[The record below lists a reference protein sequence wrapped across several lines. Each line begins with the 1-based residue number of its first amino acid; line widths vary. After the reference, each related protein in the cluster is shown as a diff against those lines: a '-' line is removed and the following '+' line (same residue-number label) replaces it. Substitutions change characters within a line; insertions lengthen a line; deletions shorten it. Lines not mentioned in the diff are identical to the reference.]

1 MGYKKFIEEMKI
13 NEGYDKKADR
23 VSLLS
28 IHASKGLEFKYVFVC
43 GFEDGNIPFIKKGQ
57 DPSINSPRGGSPD
70 SVGITR
76 TDSVEPGQGEE
87 KRLLYVAMTR
97 AKNQLTLIHAKKRN
111 KLEQK
116 PSRFEA
122 LICKSK
128 FLIKQEDFQAKKIE
142 IRREKYKQKKSQ
154 LKLF

>member
-57 DPSINSPRGGSPD
+57 DPSINS
-70 SVGITR
+70 
-76 TDSVEPGQGEE
+76 GQGEE

-97 AKNQLTLIHAKKRN
+97 AKNQLTLIHARKRS
-111 KLEQK
+111 KQEQK
-116 PSRFEA
+116 LSRFEA

-128 FLIKQEDFQAKKIE
+128 FLIKQEDLQSKKIE
-142 IRREKYKQKKSQ
+142 IRKEKYKQKKSQ